1 MLTIKSWKNVLDKN
15 VPKQIIL
22 NSKYHGPKYPFFP
35 VWRDYLCQSR
45 RFLSRIFFR
54 AWFSAQIHHYK
65 SLPPCSVRGVSLVL
79 DNRLMTIIGESEANS
94 FSTSVNIQFLEKEL
108 HRYPFFFWQQHLKKD
123 VFWWFKIHHHHL
135 GGHSTRTHR

>member
-1 MLTIKSWKNVLDKN
+1 MLCKNIADNKIREKCSQTKITLTQNILVKN
-15 VPKQIIL
+15 LIYDAYLAKNLIITF
-22 NSKYHGPKYPFFP
+22 FFP

-45 RFLSRIFFR
+45 RFLSRLFYNT
-54 AWFSAQIHHYK
+54 WFLAQNHHYK

-108 HRYPFFFWQQHLKKD
+108 HRYPFFF
-123 VFWWFKIHHHHL
+123 
-135 GGHSTRTHR
+135 GSNT